1 MVVHLLCAML
11 LLIGVSFFYLT
22 ESKFRI
28 FISMVILAAIIASY
42 CGLYPENIAALILI
56 LCCYTILFIMLGFNA
71 RRFIVYR
78 REFAARQNGS
88 GKTDNK

>member
-28 FISMVILAAIIASY
+28 FIGVVILAAIVASY

-56 LCCYTILFIMLGFNA
+56 LCCYTILFIMLCINT
-71 RRFIVYR
+71 RKHIDYC
-78 REFAARQNGS
+78 REQAAKQSGNGES
-88 GKTDNK
+88 PQ